1 MRGRRGG
8 RGDGDKR
15 RVYLHV
21 PRANLRREGI
31 GFKATLSVPFCAI
44 TSLGIVFA
52 ALLASLRSFLFRNMC
67 IRHMFEIYRRAF
79 FFSGPNIDLFAC

>member
-1 MRGRRGG
+1 MPVHRERERERE

-15 RVYLHV
+15 RVYLHD

-44 TSLGIVFA
+44 TSLA
-52 ALLASLRSFLFRNMC
+52 ELSLPALLASLRSFLFRNMC
-67 IRHMFEIYRRAF
+67 I
-79 FFSGPNIDLFAC
+79 

>member
-1 MRGRRGG
+1 MRGGERKEGEGG
-8 RGDGDKR
+8 GGGGDKR

-21 PRANLRREGI
+21 PRANLRRGEGI

-52 ALLASLRSFLFRNMC
+52 ALLRNASLRSFLFRNMC
-67 IRHMFEIYRRAF
+67 I
-79 FFSGPNIDLFAC
+79 